1 MKGKTMKLNYKLGWL
16 PVVLPVLF
24 ASTLTGAQAQ
34 WRERDEPRE
43 SRPGPMVR
51 EAADIAHRAM
61 RDKILHEAHDRFD
74 VRFDTTDVTSLGR
87 RGERE
92 VTGRGIFRRRGKEP
106 QRFTYHIT
114 VNPREGVAFRAGY
127 DIR

>member
-1 MKGKTMKLNYKLGWL
+1 MKLNHKLGWL

-24 ASTLTGAQAQ
+24 ACTLTGAQAQ
-34 WRERDEPRE
+34 RRERYEPRE
-43 SRPGPMVR
+43 SRPGPAVR

-74 VRFDTTDVTSLGR
+74 VRFDTTDVTSFGP
-87 RGERE
+87 GEGRE
-92 VTGRGIFRRRGKEP
+92 VTGRGIFRRRGKES
-106 QRFTYHIT
+106 QYFVYHIT
-114 VNPREGVAFRAGY
+114 VRSREGVAYHAGY